1 MDKVKLFIEDHIDEL
16 EDPDAYS
23 DIYFAAYDEFSNSEF
38 AEFNTIMHDALGI
51 NVSEYQDKV
60 LRYLLPRFFEDW
72 ALTTVTGKIP
82 LSVFQNQ
89 YLFNRCGMSWN
100 EFEDFVL
107 STEGEYDDIRFD
119 RDTHGAIVVIKERQ

>member
-1 MDKVKLFIEDHIDEL
+1 MDKVKQFIEKYIDEL

-23 DIYFAAYDEFSNSEF
+23 DIYFAAYDELNNSEF
-38 AEFNTIMHDALGI
+38 AEFNTIMHDVLGI

-60 LRYLLPRFFEDW
+60 LRFVLTMSFEDW
-72 ALTTVTGKIP
+72 ASGTVTSRIP

-119 RDTHGAIVVIKERQ
+119 RDTYGAIVVIKERQ